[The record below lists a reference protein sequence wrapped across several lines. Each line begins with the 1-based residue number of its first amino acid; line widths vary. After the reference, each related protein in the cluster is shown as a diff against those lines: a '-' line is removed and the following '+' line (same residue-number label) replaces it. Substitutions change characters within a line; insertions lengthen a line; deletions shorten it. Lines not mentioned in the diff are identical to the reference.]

1 MNNVLPIRAPLKDN
15 NAGADPGFQVE
26 GGWGALKKNCAKFFG
41 VFRVKNHDFTPK
53 NHILP
58 IFGGRPPPGSAPALL
73 SFNGA
78 LIGNTLFI
86 VYTLVPLLSIG
97 IQILE
102 IPICQKNSHVS

>member
-1 MNNVLPIRAPLKDN
+1 
-15 NAGADPGFQVE
+15 
-26 GGWGALKKNCAKFFG
+26 
-41 VFRVKNHDFTPK
+41 
-53 NHILP
+53 
-58 IFGGRPPPGSAPALL
+58 LL
-73 SFNGA
+73 SFSGA